1 MSLRRRHQ
9 PSVVSVAREYCDVN
23 NHQPRSYWDYESLT
37 IDWSTPFDYEII
49 RKIGRGK
56 YSEVFEGFDIKK
68 QSPIC
73 IKILKPVKKSKIKRE
88 IKILQNLK
96 GGPNV
101 IQLLDTVKDPVSR
114 IPSLV
119 FEYVN
124 NTNFKTLYPT
134 FTDFDVR
141 YYIYEILKALD
152 YCHSCGIMHRD
163 VKPHNVMI
171 DHETKKLRLIDWG
184 LAEFYHPKQQYNVRV
199 ASRYFK
205 GPELLVNMRM
215 YDYSLDMWSLGC
227 MFAGMTFQ
235 KEPFFHGRDNHDQ
248 LVKIAKV
255 LGTAGLYEYIKQYDL
270 RLDPAIESILSR
282 YQRKP
287 WTKFVNNYN
296 KKYMSNESLD
306 FVDRLLRYDHNKRL
320 TPREAMAH
328 AYFKPIREYH
338 AQKKSEAAHLDPK
351 QRAEENER
359 NKEHFVPKD
368 LTPKGAEEA
377 KEADGVDAEEEA
389 AQGKGGDAEENN
401 AENVQSNENVP
412 GGGGGGGVGAGKDE
426 NVKESTVS
434 DVVMKEQQNQ

>member
-114 IPSLV
+114 IPSLI

-338 AQKKSEAAHLDPK
+338 AQKKAELAHLEPK
-351 QRAEENER
+351 QHDAEHHPKHQSKQTPQ
-359 NKEHFVPKD
+359 KEESKQD
-368 LTPKGAEEA
+368 DA
-377 KEADGVDAEEEA
+377 ADEDAAGQGGDVDAA
-389 AQGKGGDAEENN
+389 AQQSNN
-401 AENVQSNENVP
+401 AENVHSNNV
-412 GGGGGGGVGAGKDE
+412 KDD
-426 NVKESTVS
+426 NAKESTVS

>member
-1 MSLRRRHQ
+1 M
-9 PSVVSVAREYCDVN
+9 AREYCDVN
-23 NHQPRSYWDYESLT
+23 NHQPRSYWDYESLS

-56 YSEVFEGFDIKK
+56 YSEVFEGFDVK
-68 QSPIC
+68 QNRPIC

-96 GGPNV
+96 GGPNI

-114 IPSLV
+114 IPSLI

-124 NTNFKTLYPT
+124 NMNFKTLYPT
-134 FTDFDVR
+134 FTDWDVR

-171 DHETKKLRLIDWG
+171 DHDTRTLRLIDWG

-287 WTKFVNNYN
+287 WTKFVNAYN
-296 KKYMSNESLD
+296 KRYISNESLD
-306 FVDRLLRYDHNKRL
+306 FVDRLLRYDHAKRL
-320 TPREAMAH
+320 TPREGMAH
-328 AYFKPIREYH
+328 AYFKPIREHH
-338 AQKKSEAAHLDPK
+338 AQEKSKLAHLNPK
-351 QRAEENER
+351 QFDEQQKQEQRR
-359 NKEHFVPKD
+359 
-368 LTPKGAEEA
+368 
-377 KEADGVDAEEEA
+377 EEEVKRLQQQQFEQKQNQNDDEDDDDDEDANDKAQANA
-389 AQGKGGDAEENN
+389 AAAAADQQIKNVDVANN
-401 AENVQSNENVP
+401 AESVQNNNNANAAKPSQ
-412 GGGGGGGVGAGKDE
+412 E

-434 DVVMKEQQNQ
+434 DVVMKDNH

>member
-338 AQKKSEAAHLDPK
+338 AQKKAESAHIDKEKGKEVETPSGHEK
-351 QRAEENER
+351 KEENE
-359 NKEHFVPKD
+359 
-368 LTPKGAEEA
+368 EEA
-377 KEADGVDAEEEA
+377 Q
-389 AQGKGGDAEENN
+389 AQGDVEQSNN
-401 AENVQSNENVP
+401 AENVQSNNSGQSAAV
-412 GGGGGGGVGAGKDE
+412 GGAKDE

>member
-1 MSLRRRHQ
+1 MG
-9 PSVVSVAREYCDVN
+9 
-23 NHQPRSYWDYESLT
+23 DYESLT

-68 QSPIC
+68 KSPIC

-141 YYIYEILKALD
+141 YYIFEILKALD

-163 VKPHNVMI
+163 GKPHNVMI

-338 AQKKSEAAHLDPK
+338 AQKQKKNASEAADANAP
-351 QRAEENER
+351 
-359 NKEHFVPKD
+359 KEHFVPKD
-368 LTPKGAEEA
+368 LQSVVAAANANTPKGIGADEA
-377 KEADGVDAEEEA
+377 KEADVEKDGQNVNV
-389 AQGKGGDAEENN
+389 QAEENN
-401 AENVQSNENVP
+401 AENVQSNENAA
-412 GGGGGGGVGAGKDE
+412 AGKNE
-426 NVKESTVS
+426 NAKESTVS

>member
-1 MSLRRRHQ
+1 MG
-9 PSVVSVAREYCDVN
+9 
-23 NHQPRSYWDYESLT
+23 DYESLT

-338 AQKKSEAAHLDPK
+338 AQKKAESVVVAPAQQAQEAEK
-351 QRAEENER
+351 
-359 NKEHFVPKD
+359 KEQ
-368 LTPKGAEEA
+368 
-377 KEADGVDAEEEA
+377 DAAPAQA
-389 AQGKGGDAEENN
+389 AQAQAQENN
-401 AENVQSNENVP
+401 AENVHSNNAP
-412 GGGGGGGVGAGKDE
+412 GGGAKDE
-426 NVKESTVS
+426 NAKESTVS

>member
-338 AQKKSEAAHLDPK
+338 AQKKAEMAHLDPQK
-351 QRAEENER
+351 HDAEN
-359 NKEHFVPKD
+359 HPKHA
-368 LTPKGAEEA
+368 TPKKEEA
-377 KEADGVDAEEEA
+377 KDDGGADED
-389 AQGKGGDAEENN
+389 AQGQGGDVDGN
-401 AENVQSNENVP
+401 AENVNAENV
-412 GGGGGGGVGAGKDE
+412 VAAKDV
-426 NVKESTVS
+426 NAKESTVS

>member
-23 NHQPRSYWDYESLT
+23 NHQPRSYWDYESLS

-68 QSPIC
+68 NSPIC

-88 IKILQNLK
+88 IKILKNLR
-96 GGPNV
+96 GGPNI

-114 IPSLV
+114 IPSLI

-171 DHETKKLRLIDWG
+171 DHQTKKLRLIDWG

-328 AYFKPIREYH
+328 SYFKPIREH
-338 AQKKSEAAHLDPK
+338 HSQKKQELAHINPK
-351 QRAEENER
+351 KYDEQQKQEMKQQQQIKKIQQQRQEQ
-359 NKEHFVPKD
+359 KD
-368 LTPKGAEEA
+368 NDNDNNT
-377 KEADGVDAEEEA
+377 
-389 AQGKGGDAEENN
+389 KGGGKDNDDNDNDIEPSNN
-401 AENVQSNENVP
+401 AENANDNKEKTK
-412 GGGGGGGVGAGKDE
+412 GGGD

-434 DVVMKEQQNQ
+434 DVVMKDNQNE

>member
-338 AQKKSEAAHLDPK
+338 AQKKSEAASAHLDPN
-351 QRAEENER
+351 AA
-359 NKEHFVPKD
+359 KEHFVPKD
-368 LTPKGAEEA
+368 LTPKGQSAEEA
-377 KEADGVDAEEEA
+377 KEADAEEENA
-389 AQGKGGDAEENN
+389 NAQAEENN
-401 AENVQSNENVP
+401 AENVQSNENAV
-412 GGGGGGGVGAGKDE
+412 GGVAAGKNE
-426 NVKESTVS
+426 NAKESTVS